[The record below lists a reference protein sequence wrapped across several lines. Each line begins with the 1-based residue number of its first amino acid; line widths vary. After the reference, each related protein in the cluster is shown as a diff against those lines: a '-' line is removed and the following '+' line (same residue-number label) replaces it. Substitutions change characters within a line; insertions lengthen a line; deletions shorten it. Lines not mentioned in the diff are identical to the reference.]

1 MQNIYIGSLPPP
13 LGGISVYLYRLSK
26 VEKDALFI
34 DERDIQDGFK
44 FKLWLIKQIFS
55 LKKKNYIYNNPSLRM
70 RLFFYLLSCISIH
83 DFSLIIHG
91 KSLIDQYQKSNRFIK
106 FLIRSML
113 KKANFIQVVN
123 PEYKKFI
130 NSLNIKPKKIIIKNA
145 FLPPPLEEEN
155 KIIKTYNKE
164 LKNFLKIKK
173 PLIIANAFALMFQK
187 NEDLYGLDMC
197 IELTEQL
204 KKDFP
209 NIGFLFALANEKRNA
224 SYLQK
229 MKNRI
234 KKLEIESNF
243 HFITGQKEIW
253 PLFKKVDLM
262 IRPTVIDGDSVSI
275 REALYFKTSVITSD
289 IVSRPEECYLFKS
302 RDLQDLYNKCKEVFN
317 YKIKKKEI

>member
-13 LGGISVYLYRLSK
+13 LGGITVYLYRLSK

-91 KSLIDQYQKSNRFIK
+91 ISLIDQYQKSNRFIK

-130 NSLNIKPKKIIIKNA
+130 NSLNIKTKKIIIKSG
-145 FLPPPLEEEN
+145 FLPPPLEEEE
-155 KIIKTYNKE
+155 KILNTYNKKLIE
-164 LKNFLKIKK
+164 FLKIKK
-173 PLIIANAFALMFQK
+173 PIIIANSFAIVFF
-187 NEDLYGLDMC
+187 NNVDLYGLDIS
-197 IELTEQL
+197 IELTKKL
-204 KKDFP
+204 KKDYP
-209 NIGFLFALANEKRNA
+209 NIGFLFAIANEKINRW
-224 SYLQK
+224 YLEK
-229 MKNRI
+229 MKKRI
-234 KKLEIESNF
+234 IELEIELNF
-243 HFITGQKEIW
+243 YFITGQKEIW
-253 PLFKKVDLM
+253 PLFKKADLM
-262 IRPTVIDGDSVSI
+262 IRPTYVDGYGISI
-275 REALYFKTSVITSD
+275 SEALYFNCPAIASNVCK
-289 IVSRPEECYLFKS
+289 RPEGTIIFKN
-302 RDLQDLYNKCKEVFN
+302 REIEDLYNKCKDILKE
-317 YKIKKKEI
+317 KII